1 VCPAHEMLMHYF
13 TCSGGPGAVSIE
25 SVLGH
30 VTLKSCF
37 LCPMGS
43 VGHKVNSDGAGA
55 RIVNTLFFMLRVGP
69 VWFS

>member
-1 VCPAHEMLMHYF
+1 V
-13 TCSGGPGAVSIE
+13 VSIE

-37 LCPMGS
+37 LRPMGS